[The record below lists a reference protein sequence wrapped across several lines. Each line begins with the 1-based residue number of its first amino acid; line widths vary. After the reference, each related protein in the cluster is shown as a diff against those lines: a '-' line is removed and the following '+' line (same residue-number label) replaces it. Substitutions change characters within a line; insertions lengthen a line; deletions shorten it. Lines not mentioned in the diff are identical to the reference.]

1 MGLMIKKILVP
12 TDFSDLTKSAMSYAI
27 RIARVF
33 GAEIHI
39 LHVVEGY
46 EHNVL
51 KGLEAKLSIVS
62 LVMFEHHYDDMLK
75 KDYTFR
81 DIHRL
86 LINNNFKQIYKYKM
100 SFRKTFEYIL
110 LLGFLIARVIASLKS
125 KVVFIFFLFLYSVI
139 LFAID
144 LDLPSSP

>member
-1 MGLMIKKILVP
+1 MRIFRNLLEVETKQIKLSEYIEKKDLDKI
-12 TDFSDLTKSAMSYAI
+12 DFLKIDT
-27 RIARVF
+27 
-33 GAEIHI
+33 
-39 LHVVEGY
+39 EGY

-100 SFRKTFEYIL
+100 SFRKTFEYM
-110 LLGFLIARVIASLKS
+110 K
-125 KVVFIFFLFLYSVI
+125 KK
-139 LFAID
+139 
-144 LDLPSSP
+144 